1 MKRKIHITE
10 EQLRAVTQEIAK
22 QSSINEDGELN
33 VSYQKPANGVASIP
47 DMTTQVQNAKK
58 AAPNTDI
65 QLNVSSKD
73 LNITEMYTKRQIKEA
88 RLNKLVKESFKV
100 IKKKNLK

>member
-10 EQLRAVTQEIAK
+10 SQLEEITK
-22 QSSINEDGELN
+22 QIANNINEDGELN
-33 VSYQKPANGVASIP
+33 VTYQKPSNGVPSVQ
-47 DMTTQVQNAKK
+47 DMSNQLRNAKQ
-58 AAPNTDI
+58 AAPGAEVN
-65 QLNVSSKD
+65 LNVSSKD
-73 LNITEMYTKRQIKEA
+73 LNIAECYTKRQIKEA

>member
-10 EQLRAVTQEIAK
+10 SQLQEITKQIAK
-22 QSSINEDGELN
+22 NLNEDGELN

-58 AAPNTDI
+58 AAPNADV

-73 LNITEMYTKRQIKEA
+73 LNITETYTKRQIKEA
-88 RLNKLVKESFKV
+88 RLNKLVKESVRV